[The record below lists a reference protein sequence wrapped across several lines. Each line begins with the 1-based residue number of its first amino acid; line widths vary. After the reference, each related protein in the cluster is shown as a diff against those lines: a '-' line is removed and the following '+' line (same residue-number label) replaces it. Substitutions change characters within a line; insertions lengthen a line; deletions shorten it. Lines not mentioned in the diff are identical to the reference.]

1 MEFARQTKPA
11 GGGVIQIRNTHL
23 PAFLRRR
30 RPGTR
35 PERPLLQSRPLLGY
49 VGKRFF
55 GFIGAVEFPLL
66 SLQENY
72 MADLFRLSACE
83 AAARIRE
90 GKLTS
95 EALVRTC
102 LERIDARETQVKAW
116 VHLDRDFALA
126 QARECDR
133 SASRGPI
140 HGVPFAAKDIMD
152 TADLPTEYGSP
163 IYKGNRPAADA
174 ACVALSRAAG
184 GVLLGKTVTT
194 EFASRFPWGKTTN
207 PHNPQHTPGG
217 SSSGSAAAVADFM
230 VPLGFGTQTVG
241 SVIRPAAFC
250 GCVGYKPSFGEV
262 STQGV
267 KQNTASFDTV
277 GLFARAVEDLALFR
291 AAVTG
296 FAAKPLAAVPVNAL
310 KIGVC
315 RTMFWDR
322 AEEYTK
328 TLLEEAAGALAKAGA
343 KVFDFA
349 LGKPFEHFEA
359 MGRRI
364 NDYEFSRGLTWERR
378 HHWNLLSEFQRDK
391 LTGWLSVSYDQYREA
406 EAALEQ
412 CRKDFAG
419 AIEDIDLL
427 LTPSAPGEAPAGLSS
442 TGDTSFNILST
453 WTYAPCV
460 TLPVFSGPSGLP
472 VGIQLIGHR
481 NQDHR
486 LLEGAEA
493 VYRVFS
499 KST

>member
-1 MEFARQTKPA
+1 
-11 GGGVIQIRNTHL
+11 
-23 PAFLRRR
+23 
-30 RPGTR
+30 
-35 PERPLLQSRPLLGY
+35 
-49 VGKRFF
+49 
-55 GFIGAVEFPLL
+55 
-66 SLQENY
+66 
-72 MADLFRLSACE
+72 MAHLFRLSASE
-83 AAARIRE
+83 AAAQIRD

-95 EALVRTC
+95 EALVLSC
-102 LERIDARETQVKAW
+102 LERIHSREPEVRAW
-116 VHLDRDFALA
+116 VHLDEDFALA

-194 EFASRFPWGKTTN
+194 EFASRAPLGNTTN
-207 PHNPQHTPGG
+207 PHNSRHTPGG

-250 GCVGYKPSFGEV
+250 GCIGYKPSYGEI
-262 STQGV
+262 STQGI

-277 GLFARAVEDLALFR
+277 GLFARAVEDLTLFR

-296 FAAKPLAAVPVNAL
+296 FPAKPLATVPINQL
-310 KIGVC
+310 KIGFC
-315 RTMFWDR
+315 RTMFWER

-328 TLLEEAAGALAKAGA
+328 TLLEQGAATLSKAGA
-343 KVFDFA
+343 KVVDLN
-349 LGKPFEHFEA
+349 LGKPFEQFES

-364 NDYEFSRGLTWERR
+364 NDYEFSRGLSWERN
-378 HHWNLLSEFQRDK
+378 HHWDLLSELQREK
-391 LTGWLSVSYDQYREA
+391 LPGWLNVSYEQYREA
-406 EAALEQ
+406 EAVLTE
-412 CRKDFAG
+412 CRSDLAG
-419 AIEDIDLL
+419 AMKDIDLL
-427 LTPSAPGEAPAGLSS
+427 LTPSALGEAPAGLAS
-442 TGDTSFNILST
+442 TGDTSMNILST
-453 WTYAPCV
+453 WTYTPCV
-460 TLPVFSGPSGLP
+460 TLPVFTGPSGLP

-486 LLEGAEA
+486 LLEGAQS

-499 KST
+499 Q

>member
-1 MEFARQTKPA
+1 
-11 GGGVIQIRNTHL
+11 
-23 PAFLRRR
+23 
-30 RPGTR
+30 
-35 PERPLLQSRPLLGY
+35 
-49 VGKRFF
+49 
-55 GFIGAVEFPLL
+55 
-66 SLQENY
+66 
-72 MADLFRLSACE
+72 MADLFRLSASE
-83 AAARIRE
+83 AGARIRE

-95 EALVRTC
+95 EALVRSC
-102 LERIDARETQVKAW
+102 LERIHSRESQVKAW
-116 VHLDRDFALA
+116 VHLDGDFALA

-133 SASRGPI
+133 CESRGPI

-194 EFASRFPWGKTTN
+194 EFASRFPLGQTTN
-207 PHNPQHTPGG
+207 PHNPLHTPGG

-230 VPLGFGTQTVG
+230 VPLAFGTQTVG

-250 GCVGYKPSFGEV
+250 GCIGYKPSYGEV

-296 FAAKPLAAVPVNAL
+296 FAPKPLAAISINEL
-310 KIGVC
+310 KIGFC

-322 AEEYTK
+322 AEQYTK
-328 TLLEEAAGALAKAGA
+328 TFLEEAASALAKTGA
-343 KVFDFA
+343 KVSDFD
-349 LGKPFEHFEA
+349 LGKPFEQFEA

-364 NDYEFSRGLTWERR
+364 NDYEFSRGLTWERN

-391 LTGWLSVSYDQYREA
+391 LAAWLNVSYEQYREA
-406 EAALEQ
+406 EAVLAQ
-412 CRKDFAG
+412 CRGHLADAMKN
-419 AIEDIDLL
+419 IDLL
-427 LTPSAPGEAPAGLSS
+427 LTPSALGEAPAGLTS

-453 WTYAPCV
+453 WTYTPCV
-460 TLPVFSGPSGLP
+460 TLPVFTGPAGLP

-486 LLEGAEA
+486 LLEGAQA

>member
-1 MEFARQTKPA
+1 MT
-11 GGGVIQIRNTHL
+11 
-23 PAFLRRR
+23 
-30 RPGTR
+30 
-35 PERPLLQSRPLLGY
+35 
-49 VGKRFF
+49 
-55 GFIGAVEFPLL
+55 
-66 SLQENY
+66 
-72 MADLFRLSACE
+72 DLFRLSASE
-83 AAARIRE
+83 AAAGIRE
-90 GKLTS
+90 KKFTS
-95 EALVRTC
+95 EDLTRSC
-102 LERIDARETQVKAW
+102 LERIKAREAQVKAW

-133 SASRGPI
+133 STVRGPL

-194 EFASRFPWGKTTN
+194 EFASRAPLGKTMN
-207 PHNPQHTPGG
+207 PHNPEHTPGG
-217 SSSGSAAAVADFM
+217 SSSGSAAAVGDFM

-250 GCVGYKPSFGEV
+250 GCIGYKPSYGEI

-296 FAAKPLAAVPVNAL
+296 FTPKPLASISVNDL
-310 KIGVC
+310 RIGVS

-328 TLLEEAAGALAKAGA
+328 SFLEKAASALAKAGA
-343 KVFDFA
+343 KVSDFE
-349 LGKPFEHFEA
+349 LGKPFEQFEA

-364 NDYEFSRGLTWERR
+364 NDYEFSRGLTWERTR
-378 HHWNLLSEFQRDK
+378 HWNELSDLQRDK
-391 LTGWLSVSYDQYREA
+391 LAGWLNISSEQYREA
-406 EAALEQ
+406 EAVLAH
-412 CRKDFAG
+412 CRAELAG
-419 AIEDIDLL
+419 RMKELDLL
-427 LTPSAPGEAPAGLSS
+427 LTPSAPGQAPKGLAS

-453 WTYAPCV
+453 WTYTPCI
-460 TLPVFSGPSGLP
+460 TLPVFTGPSGLP

-481 NQDHR
+481 NEDHR
-486 LLEGAEA
+486 PLEAAQA
-493 VYRVFS
+493 VYRVLS
-499 KST
+499 K

>member
-1 MEFARQTKPA
+1 VALK
-11 GGGVIQIRNTHL
+11 
-23 PAFLRRR
+23 
-30 RPGTR
+30 
-35 PERPLLQSRPLLGY
+35 
-49 VGKRFF
+49 
-55 GFIGAVEFPLL
+55 
-66 SLQENY
+66 ENY
-72 MADLFRLSACE
+72 MADLFRLSASE
-83 AAARIRE
+83 AAARIAA

-95 EALVRTC
+95 EALVQSC
-102 LERIDARETQVKAW
+102 LERIDAREAQVKAW

-126 QARECDR
+126 QARQCDR
-133 SASRGPI
+133 SARRGPL

-207 PHNPQHTPGG
+207 PHNAAHTPGG
-217 SSSGSAAAVADFM
+217 SSSGSAAAVGDFM
-230 VPLGFGTQTVG
+230 VPLAFGTQTVG

-291 AAVTG
+291 AALTG
-296 FAAKPLAAVPVNAL
+296 FAPKPLAAIPVNGL
-310 KIGVC
+310 KIGFC
-315 RTMFWDR
+315 RTMFWER
-322 AEEYTK
+322 AEKYTK
-328 TLLEEAAGALAKAGA
+328 TLLEEAASTLAKAGA
-343 KVFDFA
+343 KVSDFD
-349 LGKPFEHFEA
+349 LGAPFEQFEA

-364 NDYEFSRGLTWERR
+364 NDYEFARGLTWERS
-378 HHWNLLSEFQRDK
+378 HHPDLLSEFQRDK
-391 LTGWLSVSYDQYREA
+391 LAGWLNVSYEQYREA
-406 EAALEQ
+406 ETVLAQ
-412 CRKDFAG
+412 CREHLADAMK
-419 AIEDIDLL
+419 DIDLL
-427 LTPSAPGEAPAGLSS
+427 LTPSAPGEAPAGLAS

-453 WTYAPCV
+453 WTYTPCV
-460 TLPVFSGPSGLP
+460 TLPVFTGPSGLP
-472 VGIQLIGHR
+472 VGIQVIGHR

-486 LLEGAEA
+486 LLEGAQA

-499 KST
+499 K